1 MALTIKIRAD
11 ASHFKQTIAGV
22 EVQAGGLTGVMG
34 KLGGVIGKA
43 GFAAAL
49 TAAAAGAVAL
59 GAGLAFIKDASGKA
73 AGIEALTMQFETLLG
88 TAERARER
96 MEEIKVFAAST
107 PFEIANLSETS
118 KLLQTLGGDMLAT
131 GAGLRM
137 VGDAAAIAGQPIQ
150 EVGLHFGRL
159 FNAITSGTTAGE
171 SVSRLQELGLMT
183 GKVKLQFEAL
193 AAAQKR
199 GEKPIL
205 TQTQAMTLLQ
215 GVFAKTE
222 GAMERLSTTTEGM
235 KSNFVDAADNIKVAF
250 GTGFNEG
257 LKSALTAVNN
267 FLPQLEDKF
276 ASAGGMLGIAIKDSV
291 EGNHEM
297 LAAVGAVIGEALMA
311 GIRATVKIGVGS
323 LLRDGIGAYMG
334 LGGHLTND
342 PTMKLTGSVVSGAIN
357 NALGPRTGM
366 AETIQSEL
374 SGGGL
379 KHAVQA
385 VEDLAILSR
394 GAPIPQGFYSDSIEL
409 QKEQA
414 RYLKLLSEKES
425 KGGLHST
432 SR

>member
-11 ASHFKQTIAGV
+11 ASHFKKTIAGV
-22 EVQAGGLTGVMG
+22 EVQASGLAGVMG
-34 KLGGVIGKA
+34 NLGQAIGKV
-43 GFAAAL
+43 GFAGAL
-49 TAAAAGAVAL
+49 AAAATAAVAL
-59 GAGLAFIKDASGKA
+59 GAGIAFIKDASGKA

-183 GKVKLQFEAL
+183 GKVKTQFEAL
-193 AAAQKR
+193 AAAQKK

-205 TQTQAMTLLQ
+205 SQTQAMTLLQ

-222 GAMERLSTTTEGM
+222 GAMERLSATTSG
-235 KSNFVDAADNIKVAF
+235 KLSNLQDNLDSLKVSF
-250 GTGFNEG
+250 GTGFNDG
-257 LKSALTAVNN
+257 LKIALDATNS
-267 FLPQLEDKF
+267 FLPQLEQSFSNMGKI
-276 ASAGGMLGIAIKDSV
+276 LGIAIRDAVRGDFAMFV
-291 EGNHEM
+291 EIG
-297 LAAVGAVIGEALMA
+297 LLVGEAVKA
-311 GIRATVKIGVGS
+311 GFVDIAGNMIVES
-323 LLRDGIGAYMG
+323 LRGYAKFTGGIGGAQG
-334 LGGHLTND
+334 TVAAGVATDAILGRSRDTETRASEIMDELQPRIDAIQGRARTSEDREAMLEWRRIRIAAEEQVKGARLTNQE
-342 PTMKLTGSVVSGAIN
+342 I
-357 NALGPRTGM
+357 R
-366 AETIQSEL
+366 EL
-374 SGGGL
+374 VRRPL
-379 KHAVQA
+379 
-385 VEDLAILSR
+385 
-394 GAPIPQGFYSDSIEL
+394 
-409 QKEQA
+409 
-414 RYLKLLSEKES
+414 
-425 KGGLHST
+425 T

>member
-1 MALTIKIRAD
+1 MALTVKIRAD

-22 EVQAGGLTGVMG
+22 EVQASGLTGVMG

-49 TAAAAGAVAL
+49 SAAAAGAVAL
-59 GAGLAFIKDASGKA
+59 GAGLAFIKSASGKA

-183 GKVKLQFEAL
+183 GKVKTQFEAL
-193 AAAQKR
+193 AAAQKK
-199 GEKPIL
+199 GERPIL
-205 TQTQAMTLLQ
+205 SQTQAMTLLQ

-222 GAMERLSTTTEGM
+222 GAMERLSATTSG
-235 KSNFVDAADNIKVAF
+235 KLSNLQDNLDSLKVSF
-250 GTGFNEG
+250 GTGFNDG
-257 LKSALTAVNN
+257 LKIALDATNS
-267 FLPQLEDKF
+267 FLPQLEQSFSNMGKI
-276 ASAGGMLGIAIKDSV
+276 LGIAIRDAVRGDFAMFV
-291 EGNHEM
+291 EIG
-297 LAAVGAVIGEALMA
+297 LLIGEAVKA
-311 GIRATVKIGVGS
+311 GFVDIAGNMIVES
-323 LLRDGIGAYMG
+323 LRGYAKFTGG
-334 LGGHLTND
+334 LGGAQGTVAAGVATDAILGRSRDTETRASEIMDEIQPRIDAIQGRARISEDREAMLEWRRIRIAAEEQVKGARLTNQE
-342 PTMKLTGSVVSGAIN
+342 I
-357 NALGPRTGM
+357 R
-366 AETIQSEL
+366 EL
-374 SGGGL
+374 VRKPL
-379 KHAVQA
+379 
-385 VEDLAILSR
+385 
-394 GAPIPQGFYSDSIEL
+394 
-409 QKEQA
+409 
-414 RYLKLLSEKES
+414 
-425 KGGLHST
+425 T

>member
-1 MALTIKIRAD
+1 MALTVKIRAD

-22 EVQAGGLTGVMG
+22 EVQASGLTGVMG

-183 GKVKLQFEAL
+183 GKVKTQFEAL
-193 AAAQKR
+193 AAAQKK
-199 GEKPIL
+199 GERPIL
-205 TQTQAMTLLQ
+205 SQTQAMTLLQ

-222 GAMERLSTTTEGM
+222 GAMERLSATTSG
-235 KSNFVDAADNIKVAF
+235 KLSNLQDNLDSLKVSF
-250 GTGFNEG
+250 GTGFNDG
-257 LKSALTAVNN
+257 LKIALDATNS
-267 FLPQLEDKF
+267 FLPQLEQSFSNMGKI
-276 ASAGGMLGIAIKDSV
+276 LGIAIRDAVRGDFAMFV
-291 EGNHEM
+291 EIG
-297 LAAVGAVIGEALMA
+297 LLIGEAVKA
-311 GIRATVKIGVGS
+311 GFVDIAGNMIVES
-323 LLRDGIGAYMG
+323 LRGYAKFTGG
-334 LGGHLTND
+334 LGGAQGTVAAGVATDAILGRSRDTETRASEIMDEIQPRIDAIQGRARISEDREAMLEWRRIRIAAEEQVKGARLTNQE
-342 PTMKLTGSVVSGAIN
+342 I
-357 NALGPRTGM
+357 R
-366 AETIQSEL
+366 EL
-374 SGGGL
+374 VRKPL
-379 KHAVQA
+379 
-385 VEDLAILSR
+385 
-394 GAPIPQGFYSDSIEL
+394 
-409 QKEQA
+409 
-414 RYLKLLSEKES
+414 
-425 KGGLHST
+425 T

>member
-22 EVQAGGLTGVMG
+22 EVQASGLTGVMA

-183 GKVKLQFEAL
+183 GKVKTQFEAL
-193 AAAQKR
+193 AAAQKK

-205 TQTQAMTLLQ
+205 SQTQAMTLLQ

-222 GAMERLSTTTEGM
+222 GAMERLSMTTEG
-235 KSNFVDAADNIKVAF
+235 KLSNLQDNLDSLKVSF
-250 GTGFNEG
+250 GTGFNDG
-257 LKSALTAVNN
+257 LKIALDATNS
-267 FLPQLEDKF
+267 FLPQLEQSFGNMGKI
-276 ASAGGMLGIAIKDSV
+276 LGIAIRDAVRGDFAMFV
-291 EGNHEM
+291 EIG
-297 LAAVGAVIGEALMA
+297 LLIGEAVKA
-311 GIRATVKIGVGS
+311 GLTDIAGNMIVES
-323 LLRDGIGAYMG
+323 LRGYAKFTGG
-334 LGGHLTND
+334 LGGAQGTVAAGVVTDAILGRSRDTETRASEIMDELQPRIDAIQGRARTSEDREAMLEWRRIRIAAEEQVKGARLTNQE
-342 PTMKLTGSVVSGAIN
+342 I
-357 NALGPRTGM
+357 R
-366 AETIQSEL
+366 EL
-374 SGGGL
+374 VR
-379 KHAVQA
+379 K
-385 VEDLAILSR
+385 
-394 GAPIPQGFYSDSIEL
+394 PF
-409 QKEQA
+409 
-414 RYLKLLSEKES
+414 
-425 KGGLHST
+425 T

>member
-11 ASHFKQTIAGV
+11 ASHFKKTIAGV
-22 EVQAGGLTGVMG
+22 EVQASGLTGVMG

-171 SVSRLQELGLMT
+171 SVSRLQELGLIT
-183 GKVKLQFEAL
+183 GKVKTQFEAL

-205 TQTQAMTLLQ
+205 SQTQAMTLLQ

-222 GAMERLSTTTEGM
+222 GAMERLSATTSG
-235 KSNFVDAADNIKVAF
+235 KLSNLQDNLDSLKVSF
-250 GTGFNEG
+250 GTGFNDG
-257 LKSALTAVNN
+257 LKIALDATNS
-267 FLPQLEDKF
+267 FLPQLEQSFSNMGKI
-276 ASAGGMLGIAIKDSV
+276 LGIAIRDAVRGDFAMFV
-291 EGNHEM
+291 EIG
-297 LAAVGAVIGEALMA
+297 LLIGEAVKA
-311 GIRATVKIGVGS
+311 GFVDIAGNMIVES
-323 LLRDGIGAYMG
+323 LRGYAKFTGG
-334 LGGHLTND
+334 LGGAQGTVAAGVATDAILGRSRDTETRASEIMDELQPRIDAIQGRARTSEDREAMLEWRRIRIAAEEQVKGARLTNQE
-342 PTMKLTGSVVSGAIN
+342 I
-357 NALGPRTGM
+357 R
-366 AETIQSEL
+366 EL
-374 SGGGL
+374 VRRPL
-379 KHAVQA
+379 
-385 VEDLAILSR
+385 
-394 GAPIPQGFYSDSIEL
+394 
-409 QKEQA
+409 
-414 RYLKLLSEKES
+414 
-425 KGGLHST
+425 T

>member
-1 MALTIKIRAD
+1 
-11 ASHFKQTIAGV
+11 V
-22 EVQAGGLTGVMG
+22 EVQASGLTGVMG

-88 TAERARER
+88 TAEKARER

-205 TQTQAMTLLQ
+205 SQTQAMTLLQ

-222 GAMERLSTTTEGM
+222 GAMVRLSTTTSG
-235 KSNFVDAADNIKVAF
+235 KLSNLRDNLDTLKVSF

-257 LKSALTAVNN
+257 LKTALDATNN
-267 FLPQLEDKF
+267 FLPQLEQSFGQMGKVFGRAIQEAIKGDLSLFGEIGAIAGKAMLIGF
-276 ASAGGMLGIAIKDSV
+276 QEAGGNAIV
-291 EGNHEM
+291 EGLLRPGIENLFSFGDENQDKQLGE
-297 LAAVGAVIGEALMA
+297 LALGKSRSAAAIGMDVMDQIRPDIESLQNRNRISEDREGLIEWRRTRIAAEEQVKGTKLTNQE
-311 GIRATVKIGVGS
+311 IRALVRRP
-323 LLRDGIGAYMG
+323 L
-334 LGGHLTND
+334 
-342 PTMKLTGSVVSGAIN
+342 
-357 NALGPRTGM
+357 
-366 AETIQSEL
+366 
-374 SGGGL
+374 
-379 KHAVQA
+379 
-385 VEDLAILSR
+385 
-394 GAPIPQGFYSDSIEL
+394 
-409 QKEQA
+409 
-414 RYLKLLSEKES
+414 
-425 KGGLHST
+425 T

>member
-11 ASHFKQTIAGV
+11 ASHFKKTIAGV
-22 EVQAGGLTGVMG
+22 EVQASGLTGVMG
-34 KLGGVIGKA
+34 KLGDVIGKA

-49 TAAAAGAVAL
+49 SAAAAGAVAL
-59 GAGLAFIKDASGKA
+59 GAGLAFIKSASGKA

-183 GKVKLQFEAL
+183 GKVKTQFEAL
-193 AAAQKR
+193 AAAQKK
-199 GEKPIL
+199 GERPIL
-205 TQTQAMTLLQ
+205 SQTQAMTLLQ

-222 GAMERLSTTTEGM
+222 GAMERLSATTSG
-235 KSNFVDAADNIKVAF
+235 KLSNLQDNLDSLKVSF
-250 GTGFNEG
+250 GTGFNDG
-257 LKSALTAVNN
+257 LKIALDATNS
-267 FLPQLEDKF
+267 FLPQLEQSFSNMGKI
-276 ASAGGMLGIAIKDSV
+276 LGIAIRDAVRGDFAMFV
-291 EGNHEM
+291 EIG
-297 LAAVGAVIGEALMA
+297 LLIGEAVKA
-311 GIRATVKIGVGS
+311 GFVDIAGNMIVES
-323 LLRDGIGAYMG
+323 LRGYAKFTGG
-334 LGGHLTND
+334 LGGAQGTVAAGVATDAILGRSRDTETRASEIMDEIQPRIDAIQGRARISEDREAMLEWRRIRIAAEEQVKGARLTNQE
-342 PTMKLTGSVVSGAIN
+342 I
-357 NALGPRTGM
+357 R
-366 AETIQSEL
+366 EL
-374 SGGGL
+374 VRKPL
-379 KHAVQA
+379 
-385 VEDLAILSR
+385 
-394 GAPIPQGFYSDSIEL
+394 
-409 QKEQA
+409 
-414 RYLKLLSEKES
+414 
-425 KGGLHST
+425 T